1 MELEIR
7 TNAQTVALK
16 MKYSGIK
23 YVVCM
28 LETKNTD
35 EIKWQIWKEQS

>member
-1 MELEIR
+1 
-7 TNAQTVALK
+7 
-16 MKYSGIK
+16 MKYLGMK

-28 LETKNTD
+28 LETKNTN